1 MFITD
6 KLTEF
11 AIAICNEF
19 VALGLGLPPPF
30 DVASSEA
37 LKCCFILLFLHFF
50 RFLLCFFFV
59 FPPWQRLDRVD
70 LHYKCTCVDRQLC
83 AKITTVPRRICR
95 MYEEATSA
103 EESVPLLALLLF
115 FFLLY
120 LHLIS
125 RIISMAKCTR
135 DGQRVKLHS
144 KTSGR
149 RYTDSDTEY
158 SYRCRYRY
166 IYTACCRYTFVLAET
181 ARAVLCAFLC
191 FVHS

>member
-19 VALGLGLPPPF
+19 VALGLGLPRHSMWRHPRL
-30 DVASSEA
+30 SSVV
-37 LKCCFILLFLHFF
+37 LFYYFYIFSVFLFVFF
-50 RFLLCFFFV
+50 C

-125 RIISMAKCTR
+125 RIISMAKCTP

-149 RYTDSDTEY
+149 RYTDSDTDY

>member
-1 MFITD
+1 MRQNNYRATAYLSDVRRGNIGGRERPAFGT
-6 KLTEF
+6 F
-11 AIAICNEF
+11 A
-19 VALGLGLPPPF
+19 
-30 DVASSEA
+30 
-37 LKCCFILLFLHFF
+37 
-50 RFLLCFFFV
+50 
-59 FPPWQRLDRVD
+59 
-70 LHYKCTCVDRQLC
+70 
-83 AKITTVPRRICR
+83 
-95 MYEEATSA
+95 
-103 EESVPLLALLLF
+103 F

-149 RYTDSDTEY
+149 RYTDSDTDY